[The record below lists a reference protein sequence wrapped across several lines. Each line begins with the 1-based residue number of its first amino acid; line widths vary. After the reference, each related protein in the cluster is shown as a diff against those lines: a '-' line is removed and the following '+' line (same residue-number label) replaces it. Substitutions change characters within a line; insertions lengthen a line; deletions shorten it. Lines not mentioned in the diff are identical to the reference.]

1 MACPFFDPKEPI
13 PWSEWPNPPLMPLG
27 DPYSGV
33 CAAGAEN
40 PPIRECCNTGYARGV
55 CPNFPAGDAPDAVR
69 FGIVKLE
76 GSVASIRYV
85 RERDHHPHDSGVV
98 EPGSATLIER
108 QADAYLRSYL
118 RRVG

>member
-1 MACPFFDPKEPI
+1 
-13 PWSEWPNPPLMPLG
+13 MPRG

-40 PPIRECCNTGYARGV
+40 PQIRECCNTGYARGV

-98 EPGSATLIER
+98 EPGGATLIER